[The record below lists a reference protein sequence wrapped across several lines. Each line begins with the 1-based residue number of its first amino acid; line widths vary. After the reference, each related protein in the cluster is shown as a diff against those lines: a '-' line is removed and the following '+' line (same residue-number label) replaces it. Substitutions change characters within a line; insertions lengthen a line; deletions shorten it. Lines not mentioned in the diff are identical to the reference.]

1 MAPKIERK
9 ERLKKRLGLHLSM
22 NVQEIMDGLEQDP
35 MRPVEM
41 DYFDAFFKRFI
52 EGGREIVRSSGKK
65 IIGTYCMSVPQ
76 ELIYAAG
83 ALPVRLCSGSA
94 DAAEAGESYLPEVSC
109 PMVKAA
115 AGFSAVDLLSHYQNC
130 ALVIIPATCDW
141 KVKLGEII
149 SQFVPVMMLD
159 LPRIKHL
166 ENSRL
171 FWYREIIRL
180 KKTLEKTT
188 KIKITEKRLCG
199 AVGIVHAA
207 QVEFNRFRDLR
218 KKDIH
223 VISGRDAI
231 AVMNSYF
238 YDEAPSWTAALRHL
252 NDALEKR
259 VVEKVRVTPKTAP
272 RILLTGSPVVFPNW
286 KIPQLIEEAGGA
298 LVSDELCTSNRYLG
312 DMVAI
317 DEMMTEDILHSL
329 ADRYLQPCTCPV
341 FSNTIDRRNKL
352 SQMIIDY
359 RIEGVVH
366 HILKGCHPYDAEL
379 GAIENELNNNG
390 VSQLKIET
398 DYNPEDSE
406 QIRTRLEAFIE
417 TLKGRRN

>member
-1 MAPKIERK
+1 MSPKTDKE

-22 NVQEIMDGLEQDP
+22 TVQEILDGLEQDP
-35 MRPVEM
+35 ARPAEM

-52 EGGREIVRSSGKK
+52 EDDREIVRSNGKK
-65 IIGTYCMSVPQ
+65 IIGIYCMSVPE

-115 AGFSAVDLLSHYQNC
+115 AGLSAVDVLPLYQSC
-130 ALVIIPATCDW
+130 DLVVIPATCDW

-149 SQFVPVMMLD
+149 SKFVPVMMLD

-171 FWYREIIRL
+171 FWYREILRL
-180 KKTLEKTT
+180 KKALEKINKT
-188 KIKITEKRLCG
+188 KITPKRLRG
-199 AVGIVHAA
+199 AISIIHAA
-207 QVEFNRFRDLR
+207 QIELNRFRQIR

-231 AVMNSYF
+231 AVMNIYF
-238 YDEAPSWTAALRHL
+238 YDDASSWTAAMARL

-259 VVEKVRVTPKTAP
+259 IATKVRVTPKSAP

-286 KIPQLIEEAGGA
+286 KIPQLIEETGGA
-298 LVSDELCTSNRYLG
+298 LVCDELCTSNRYLG
-312 DMVAI
+312 DMVAM
-317 DEMMTEDILHSL
+317 DEMLNEDILHSL
-329 ADRYLQPCTCPV
+329 ADRYLLPCTCPV
-341 FSNTIDRRNKL
+341 FSETVDRRNKL
-352 SQMIIDY
+352 LQMIEDY
-359 RIEGVVH
+359 QVEGVVH

-379 GAIENELNNNG
+379 YSVERELADKG
-390 VSQLKIET
+390 ISQLKIET
-398 DYNPEDSE
+398 DYNPEDTE
-406 QIRTRLEAFIE
+406 QIRTRMEAFIE
-417 TLKGRRN
+417 TLKGRRE